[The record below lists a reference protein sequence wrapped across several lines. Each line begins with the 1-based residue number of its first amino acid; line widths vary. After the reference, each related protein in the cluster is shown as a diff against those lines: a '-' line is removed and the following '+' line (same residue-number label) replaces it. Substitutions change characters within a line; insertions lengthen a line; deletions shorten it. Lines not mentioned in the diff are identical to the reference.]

1 LRLST
6 RGQYGLRAMCVLGL
20 NPGETYLP
28 LRIIA
33 QQEGISL
40 QYLEQIFGELRRAGL
55 VESERGAR
63 GGYRLARDPACITV
77 GDVVR
82 TLEGPIAPVDC
93 LTGHEECEREGCCLT
108 REAWHRLQQSMTEA
122 LDGITLAYLCRGKAE

>member
-1 LRLST
+1 MRLST

-20 NPGETYLP
+20 GHGDGYLP
-28 LRIIA
+28 LRVIA
-33 QQEGISL
+33 DQEGISL

-63 GGYRLARDPACITV
+63 GGYRLARDPSQITV

-82 TLEGPIAPVDC
+82 TLEGPIAPVEC
-93 LTGHEECEREGCCLT
+93 LTGHEECERAECCLT

-122 LDGITLAYLCRGKAE
+122 LDGITLAYLCRGKKE

>member
-1 LRLST
+1 
-6 RGQYGLRAMCVLGL
+6 MCVLGL
-20 NPGETYLP
+20 GHGDGYLP
-28 LRIIA
+28 LRVIA
-33 QQEGISL
+33 DQEGISL

-63 GGYRLARDPACITV
+63 GGYRLARDPSQITV

-82 TLEGPIAPVDC
+82 TLEGPIAPVEC
-93 LTGHEECEREGCCLT
+93 LTGHEECERAECCLT

-122 LDGITLAYLCRGKAE
+122 LDGITLAYLCRGKKE